1 MTSSSSPGTLYLVA
15 TPLGNLEDLT
25 FRAARI
31 LGEVALIAAE
41 DTRQTRKLLA
51 RYGLSTPLRPL
62 HGHSRES
69 AVAALVRVLVEG
81 QSVAYVSDAGSPG
94 VSDPG
99 AELVAAARAAGV
111 PVVPLPGPS
120 APATAMSVAGLAA
133 AGFIFAGYP
142 PRAAGERRD
151 FLRRWTAQE
160 LPLILFEAPH
170 RIRETLAALAELIPE
185 RQIIICREMTKQFE
199 QIVACSASE
208 APTCLSEEQVRGEFT
223 LVIEGEG
230 GVRAPA
236 LQAEAGGV
244 AAAISELVAA
254 GVPRKTIA
262 HVLQE
267 LTGMSRND
275 AYRRAVAEGSSEEA
289 P

>member
-1 MTSSSSPGTLYLVA
+1 MTSSPATLYIVA

-31 LGEVALIAAE
+31 LGEVDLLAAE
-41 DTRQTRKLLA
+41 DTRQTRKLLT
-51 RYGLSTPLRPL
+51 RYGINTPLRPL

-69 AVAALVRVLVEG
+69 AVAALVRALLAG
-81 QSVAYVSDAGSPG
+81 QSIAYVSDAGSPG

-120 APATAMSVAGLAA
+120 APATAMSVSGLPA
-133 AGFIFAGYP
+133 AGFLFAGYV
-142 PRAAGERRD
+142 PRAPGERRE
-151 FLRRWTAQE
+151 FLRKGTAQQ

-170 RIRETLAALAELIPE
+170 RIVETLAALAELVPE

-199 QIVACSASE
+199 QIAACPAAQ
-208 APTCLSEEQVRGEFT
+208 APTCLTEEQIRGEFT
-223 LVIEGEG
+223 LVVEGAADSPE
-230 GVRAPA
+230 PA
-236 LQAEAGGV
+236 GAGPAQV
-244 AAAISELVAA
+244 AAVVRELAQA

-267 LTGMSRND
+267 LTGMSRNE
-275 AYRRAVAEGSSEEA
+275 AYRRAMDEPAEES